1 MDWHYHVKK
10 TRQLYKGSGKNQI
23 EILDIAGKTYKK
35 GGDIQD
41 TLQKADKVVKAVSK
55 VLNYD
60 NANKVRRLMGN
71 RDNLPLTSPE
81 KHIPSANYTG
91 PGTRLFERLRHNNRK
106 LTLKENAVLRR
117 FESGKLLSDGDINVL
132 MNVGENGWNQ
142 LDVLSKRHDIM
153 YANSETLP
161 TEEEQM
167 RYRRI
172 ADEIYLK
179 KIKDLNLKG
188 VGSLVASNIFKI
200 KKKLEDNSLGFVV
213 DAAVGKSRR
222 SGKSI
227 EKTVKWVKKGAAAKS
242 LSSAIHSKKIKDN

>member
-117 FESGKLLSDGDINVL
+117 FESGKLLSDVDINVL
-132 MNVGENGWNQ
+132 MNVGENGWNP
-142 LDVLSKRHDIM
+142 LDVVAKRHDIM

-167 RYRRI
+167 QYRRR
-172 ADEIYLK
+172 ADEIFLEK
-179 KIKDLNLKG
+179 TKELPGI
-188 VGSLVASNIFKI
+188 GSVVTKNIFKI
-200 KKKLEDNSLGFVV
+200 KKQLEDNNLSFVV

-227 EKTVKWVKKGAAAKS
+227 ETSVKWTKKGAAAKS
-242 LSSAIHSKKIKDN
+242 LSSAIHSKKIKNN